1 MRNSKF
7 ELQYRINAL
16 NKFSQRTE
24 VYRNMEQVDTR
35 ENEDK
40 VDEIGT
46 WQRVYAC

>member
-1 MRNSKF
+1 MGNSKC

-24 VYRNMEQVDTR
+24 VDRNMEQVDTP

-40 VDEIGT
+40 VDEIST
-46 WQRVYAC
+46 